1 MAAPHAPQPDFERF
15 LKALRRQ
22 EPDRV
27 PLSELLMDAEVKE
40 AFLGRPVVSVADDVE
55 FWYRAGYDYIG
66 LPPRFSFGEFWR
78 GAPLQDGVARYERHW
93 SHEHEGVVRDWA
105 DLEAHPIPALAE
117 VDFSPFDEVS
127 KHLPPGMK
135 VVGRFGDIFT
145 TAWQM
150 MGFTRF
156 CYAIY
161 EQPEFVAHIMRELG
175 SLVYGIFRVMADY
188 DCVGALWYSD
198 DIAYA
203 TGLMV
208 SPDFLREHLFP
219 WMKKMGELA
228 HERGM
233 PFIYHTD
240 GVLWE
245 VMEDL
250 IGCGVDALQPIEPAA
265 MDIREVKRRY
275 GHRRC
280 LIGNVEVDLLARGTP
295 EEVRRQVRWLLR
307 EVAPGGGYCLGS
319 SNTVTY
325 YVKPENYRAMIEE
338 VLAHGRYPICIPPE

>member
-1 MAAPHAPQPDFERF
+1 MSYEPQPDFDRF
-15 LKALRRQ
+15 LKTLRHE

-27 PLSELLMDAEVKE
+27 PLAELLMDREAKE
-40 AFLGRPVVSVADDVE
+40 AFLGRPVESVADDVE

-66 LPPRFSFGEFWR
+66 LPPRLTFEYWR
-78 GAPLQDGVARYERHW
+78 GEPLNDGMARHERHW
-93 SHEHEGVVRDWA
+93 GVESGGLVRNWR
-105 DLEAHPIPALAE
+105 DLEEHPIPTLDD
-117 VDFSPFDEVS
+117 VDFSPFDEVA
-127 KHLPPGMK
+127 HCLPPGMK
-135 VVGRFGDIFT
+135 VIGRYGDIFT

-150 MGFTRF
+150 MGFTDF

-161 EQPEFVAHIMRELG
+161 QQEDFVAHIMNLLGELI
-175 SLVYGIFRVMADY
+175 YGMFETMAQY
-188 DCVGALWYSD
+188 DCVGAMWYSD

-203 TGLMV
+203 AGLMV
-208 SPDFLREHLFP
+208 SPDFLRKHLFP
-219 WMKKMGELA
+219 WMKKIGDLCRA
-228 HERGM
+228 KGI
-233 PFIYHTD
+233 PYIYHTD

-250 IGCGVDALQPIEPAA
+250 IACGIDAIQPIEPAA

-275 GHRRC
+275 GDRLC

-295 EEVRRQVRWLLR
+295 EDVRREVRRLLR

-319 SNTVTY
+319 SNTIAY

-338 VLAHGRYPICIPPE
+338 TFESGRYPISL